1 MLVKNDKNRGDE
13 VQFNLLTAQEY
24 AAAGRLEDWIHAYLT
39 TGEWANHG
47 LSNGLK
53 LQQRYWLGPLALPL
67 AKLNRVCGPE
77 AEMEY
82 IEPVDG
88 WEQRIGI
95 LMQNIQ
101 ALEDVP
107 PLIIHHRANDLSI
120 RDGNHRHE
128 ALRRLGY
135 ESCYVLLWYDDS
147 VSWANSCYRD

>member
-1 MLVKNDKNRGDE
+1 M
-13 VQFNLLTAQEY
+13 QFNLLTAQEY
-24 AAAGRLEDWIHAYLT
+24 AAAGCLEEWIHAYLT
-39 TGEWANHG
+39 TGAWANHG
-47 LSNGLK
+47 LSDGLK

-67 AKLNRVCGPE
+67 ASLNRVCGPE
-77 AEMEY
+77 PEMEY

-88 WEQRIGI
+88 WEQRIRI

-107 PLIIHHRANDLSI
+107 PFIIHHQANDLSI

-147 VSWANSCYRD
+147 EAWANSCYRD